1 MISKEKLEKLSVEK
15 LLELL
20 NPNFY
25 IANTWFNEPGK
36 KVVVL
41 HIYNFLAD
49 VNINNKNWDNFGL
62 DQDLVYQALIPPI
75 YGCDYK
81 SCLIDFLLQHQS
93 LIRMPEQQLKRFL
106 EENVC

>member
-25 IANTWFNEPGK
+25 IANTWFEQPSR
-36 KVVVL
+36 KVVIL

-49 VNINNKNWDNFGL
+49 VNIRNEDWDNFGL
-62 DQDLVYQALIPPI
+62 DEKLVYQALIPPV
-75 YGCDYK
+75 YGCNYK
-81 SCLIDFLLQHQS
+81 SCLIDFLLQHPT
-93 LIRMPEQQLKRFL
+93 LILMPEQQLKKFL
-106 EENVC
+106 EESVC